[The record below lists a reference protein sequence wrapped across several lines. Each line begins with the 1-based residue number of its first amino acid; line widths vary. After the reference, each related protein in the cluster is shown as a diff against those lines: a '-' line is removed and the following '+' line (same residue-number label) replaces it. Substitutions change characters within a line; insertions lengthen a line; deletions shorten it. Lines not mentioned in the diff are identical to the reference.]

1 MVGKKSKLKYKR
13 MLLKLSGEALEGNQE
28 YGISP
33 DVLEYITGEIKE
45 LVKLGVE
52 VGVVIGGGNIFRG
65 LAGSSKG
72 MDRNLADHMGIL
84 ATMINSVAL
93 CECMLRNG
101 CPAEVFSSMNMDEI
115 AERMSAK
122 KVKECMKQGKVA
134 ILGGGTGHPYFTTD
148 TTAALRALEI
158 GAQIM
163 VKATKVD
170 GIYDK
175 DPKKFKDAVKFDQ
188 ITYSEVLKRKLQVM
202 DLTAV
207 SLSMDN
213 SLPILV
219 IDMNKKGNIK
229 KAAIGAKVGSTVV
242 L

>member
-1 MVGKKSKLKYKR
+1 MKKIKLKYNR
-13 MLLKLSGEALEGNQE
+13 ILLKLSGEALQGDQD

-33 DVLEYITGEIKE
+33 EVMEYVAAEIKE
-45 LVKLGVE
+45 LVFLGVQ
-52 VGVVIGGGNIFRG
+52 VAVVIGGGNIFRG

-93 CECMLRNG
+93 CECLLRNN
-101 CPAEVFSSMNMDEI
+101 CPAEVYSSMNMDEI

-122 KVKECMKQGKVA
+122 KVKESLKSGKVA

-158 GAQIM
+158 GAGVM

-175 DPKKFKDAVKFDQ
+175 DPVKYKDAVKFNE

-213 SLPILV
+213 KLPILV

-229 KAAIGAKVGSTVV
+229 NAVIGKKVGSTVI

>member
-1 MVGKKSKLKYKR
+1 MKFKR
-13 MLLKLSGEALEGNQE
+13 LLLKLSGEALEGKQSF
-28 YGISP
+28 GICP
-33 DVLEYITGEIKE
+33 EVLNYISNEIKE
-45 LVKLGVE
+45 LNNIGV
-52 VGVVIGGGNIFRG
+52 GIAVVIGGGNIFRG

-72 MDRNLADHMGIL
+72 MDRNMADHMGML

-93 CECMLRNG
+93 CENLLRIG
-101 CPAEVFSSMNMDEI
+101 CPSEVYSAVQMTEI
-115 AERMSAK
+115 AERFSAK
-122 KVKECMKQGKVA
+122 KVKESLAAGKVA
-134 ILGGGTGHPYFTTD
+134 ILGAGTGHPFFTTD

-158 GAQIM
+158 GADIM

-175 DPKKFKDAVKFDQ
+175 DPVKYKDAVKFDE

-213 SLPILV
+213 NLPILV
-219 IDMNKKGNIK
+219 LDMNKKGNIK
-229 KAAIGAKVGSTVV
+229 RAVLGEKIGTIVIPDK
-242 L
+242 